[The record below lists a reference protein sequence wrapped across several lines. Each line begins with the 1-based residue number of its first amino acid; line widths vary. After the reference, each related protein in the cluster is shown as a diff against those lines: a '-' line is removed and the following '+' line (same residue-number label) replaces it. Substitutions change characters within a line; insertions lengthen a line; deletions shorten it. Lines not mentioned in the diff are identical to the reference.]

1 MDRDQWQAR
10 CMAEIGKPYIW
21 SAEGPDAYDCSGFVQ
36 WALRPL
42 GLDPPGDQTAA
53 GLFRH
58 FSRGRSSEVSAAD
71 SRPGDLVFFGTDESV
86 THIAL
91 AWGAESMLEAGGGGH
106 KTTTVAIARQHG
118 AEVRI
123 RPIARRSDLVGILR
137 PNDLPWSHIVNEAV
151 LESAGGPGEFTNP
164 PPLTEWLPDG
174 RSMLIKRPFGF
185 VEVSGREWPVPAET
199 IVDGASIPR
208 VFWSLIGGPFEGPY
222 RDASVV
228 HDYYCDAQT
237 RAWQETHR
245 VFYQAM
251 LCSGVGKVR
260 AKTMY
265 YAVYRFGPRWTLG
278 PAAITEAFDVTGGP
292 EIVPTALPV
301 EAFASARFEA
311 YSSRI
316 RVAACRHRCH

>member
-106 KTTTVAIARQHG
+106 KTTTVALARQHG
-118 AEVRI
+118 AEVHI
-123 RPIARRSDLVGILR
+123 GAIARRRHHAGIMRPHHLTCAQSTTESD
-137 PNDLPWSHIVNEAV
+137 
-151 LESAGGPGEFTNP
+151 
-164 PPLTEWLPDG
+164 
-174 RSMLIKRPFGF
+174 
-185 VEVSGREWPVPAET
+185 REL
-199 IVDGASIPR
+199 DCNR
-208 VFWSLIGGPFEGPY
+208 L
-222 RDASVV
+222 
-228 HDYYCDAQT
+228 
-237 RAWQETHR
+237 
-245 VFYQAM
+245 
-251 LCSGVGKVR
+251 
-260 AKTMY
+260 
-265 YAVYRFGPRWTLG
+265 
-278 PAAITEAFDVTGGP
+278 
-292 EIVPTALPV
+292 
-301 EAFASARFEA
+301 
-311 YSSRI
+311 
-316 RVAACRHRCH
+316 